1 MRKGNQMRSSLF
13 LALVASAI
21 VFQVSNALA
30 SVVYSNNFETNTAGF
45 SAGAQVAQPTDGS
58 PFSSPTMTSTF
69 LGEFGGNS
77 STVLSLPGLTSG
89 QTYTLEFDLFIGRSW
104 DGNAINDV
112 SPSVVGPDQWR
123 LTGTGITGGT
133 LVDTTFNNLNPSD
146 GRLDNYTQ
154 NYSDSNPIGPGTN
167 VSFTGADIMYN
178 NASLHWYTRYAIYYF
193 SHGSGNPVLSFTS
206 TGTSVSLTFAGI
218 GLQDSPDEFWALDN
232 VVVSSQVANVPE
244 PDSMLLSSVGVAV
257 CAFPRLRRIRPSVV
271 RSLNPFQG

>member
-58 PFSSPTMTSTF
+58 PFSSPTMTSMF

-154 NYSDSNPIGPGTN
+154 NYSDSNPIGPGTFP
-167 VSFTGADIMYN
+167 SFTGADIMYN

-193 SHGSGNPVLSFTS
+193 SHGSGNPVLSFTA

-218 GLQDSPDEFWALDN
+218 GLQDSSDEFWALDN

-244 PDSMLLSSVGVAV
+244 PDSMLLSSVGVAI
-257 CAFPRLRRIRPSVV
+257 CAFSRLRRKIKGENRP
-271 RSLNPFQG
+271 NKKT